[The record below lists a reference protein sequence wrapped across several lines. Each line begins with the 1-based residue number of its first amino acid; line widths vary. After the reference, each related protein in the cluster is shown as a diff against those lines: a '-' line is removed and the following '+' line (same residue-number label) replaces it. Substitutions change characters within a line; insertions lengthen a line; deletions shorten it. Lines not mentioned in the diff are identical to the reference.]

1 MLPWIR
7 SATAAEGNNLC
18 VFEHLRKRPEK
29 SERKTKDS
37 VFVYI
42 YHITLLGCSIFE
54 LVCLKSFCV
63 ILYFC
68 GVTCEAP
75 SEDSRCISA
84 YVLRG
89 LDLWRGAYSCV
100 VWDMHKLQLFSN
112 VNFVI
117 LLLFDSV
124 PSSSLA
130 WRMCRRHD
138 EMNVNEEKH
147 GDTEILS
154 KWLKY
159 KLQGTKHEWK
169 RSWLNSEFTTGYQ
182 SESILEKKCC
192 LTSKAL

>member
-37 VFVYI
+37 VFCVYLS
-42 YHITLLGCSIFE
+42 YHTAWLFYFWASVFE
-54 LVCLKSFCV
+54 I
-63 ILYFC
+63 ILCYFIYFC

-100 VWDMHKLQLFSN
+100 VWDMHKTST
-112 VNFVI
+112 
-117 LLLFDSV
+117 LLHRQFRHLLPLFDFV

-138 EMNVNEEKH
+138 EMNMNEEKH
-147 GDTEILS
+147 GDAEI
-154 KWLKY
+154 
-159 KLQGTKHEWK
+159 
-169 RSWLNSEFTTGYQ
+169 F
-182 SESILEKKCC
+182 EKMIKI
-192 LTSKAL
+192 